1 MNQEGK
7 NPRHDGGCI
16 YCGSKGPFSD
26 EHAVCAGLG
35 GDDGAWLL
43 KGCVCRVCNTDI
55 FSKLETKFLR
65 SSPVALARL
74 FLQPRTRD
82 KGSKTGVPSVQ
93 PKVSF
98 ARDPD
103 SGILL
108 EAELG
113 AGGNSEVLPQ
123 LLIVNAGQIAVTGPD
138 GSSAAAFLSELQK
151 ALSDEVTLIE
161 KSREGFDVAYETTP
175 LVWKDD
181 AYALGEAATHARPPK
196 TGIWIEQLIRP
207 ETAQDGEA
215 LLPRMFR
222 RPAGQLVCRADAVE
236 HAAFFMTA
244 LRNAPELLDASKVGA
259 AGTAHDRP
267 GFHQR
272 YIIDVSVH
280 DRVLTKIGL
289 NLVAKLLGL
298 DLIRNPAFDAAVAY
312 AREGIG
318 GVYKLPPET
327 SVQLTDMLGAALPDR
342 HNLALLPL
350 PRPNGGC
357 GLAFMARLYG
367 GPAEVFLLA
376 EFEGPIAELKR
387 PIVLLVDYVNHKI
400 ERPTIEESEIES
412 ARKKGS
418 V

>member
-7 NPRHDGGCI
+7 IPRHEGGCI

-43 KGCVCRVCNTDI
+43 KDCVCRVCNTDI

-82 KGSKTGVPSVQ
+82 KGGKTGVPSVQ
-93 PKVSF
+93 PKASYV
-98 ARDPD
+98 RDPD
-103 SGILL
+103 TGILL

-113 AGGNSEVLPQ
+113 AGGSSEVLPQ
-123 LLIVNAGQIAVTGPD
+123 LLIVNAGQIAVTGQD
-138 GSSAAAFLSELQK
+138 AGAAAAFLSELQK

-161 KSREGFDVAYETTP
+161 KSREGFEVAYETTP

-181 AYALGEAATHARPPK
+181 VYALCDVATHARPPK
-196 TGIWIEQLIRP
+196 TGIWIEKLIRP
-207 ETAQDGEA
+207 ETVRDGEA

-236 HAAFFMTA
+236 HAAFFLTV
-244 LRNAPELLDASKVGA
+244 LRNAPELLDASNVGA

-272 YIIDVSVH
+272 HIFDMSVH
-280 DRVLTKIGL
+280 DRVLTKIAL

-298 DLIRNPAFDAAVAY
+298 DLIRSSAFDAAVAY
-312 AREGIG
+312 AREGKGAIC
-318 GVYKLPPET
+318 KLPPKASAE
-327 SVQLTDMLGAALPDR
+327 LTEMLGAPLSDR
-342 HNLALLPL
+342 HNLALLPR

-367 GPAEVFLLA
+367 GPAEVFLLT

-400 ERPTIEESEIES
+400 ERPTIEESKIES